1 LQVRYLVCMGWRSRG
16 VRGAGRKG
24 PGSGPRS
31 GSGSLGPQG
40 VSTGCTARTGSV
52 FSRTVRATWQ
62 IYIPST
68 FARAVGS
75 ISGMRC
81 DERPIGGLG
90 PQEATWQQPSPTYA
104 YRPLHFRPPAVSVV
118 LRQIRWRPCPYRRP
132 FASRR
137 ASLSYLILSLS
148 YPVHSPR

>member
-1 LQVRYLVCMGWRSRG
+1 MQVRYLVCMGWRSRG

-81 DERPIGGLG
+81 DERPIGGTG
-90 PQEATWQQPSPTYA
+90 TAGSHMATTIPYLRLPSSPLPSPSC
-104 YRPLHFRPPAVSVV
+104 LGGPPADTMAPVPLSTPFRVASSVV
-118 LRQIRWRPCPYRRP
+118 VV
-132 FASRR
+132 
-137 ASLSYLILSLS
+137 S
-148 YPVHSPR
+148 YPIAVISCP